1 MDSRVDVWRTDC
13 VCAERRRCM
22 CGGEQTMYVW
32 WRTNGVEQRTTTRK
46 EKRLFSNRRILPSD
60 GDVLIHH
67 VQELLLL
74 LRAAQRHHERLLPLR
89 AGPRLNAH
97 TERVLRIADHR
108 RVLRLTSHLVSH
120 AHRRVVQQNLLALPL
135 VPLLVR
141 VHRDLLVVD
150 HEVRIQP
157 RPEETALTE
166 R

>member
-1 MDSRVDVWRTDC
+1 MCVWRTDC
-13 VCAERRRCM
+13 VC
-22 CGGEQTMYVW
+22 GGETVCMW
-32 WRTNGVEQRTTTRK
+32 WRTNGVCVVENSVKQRTTTRK